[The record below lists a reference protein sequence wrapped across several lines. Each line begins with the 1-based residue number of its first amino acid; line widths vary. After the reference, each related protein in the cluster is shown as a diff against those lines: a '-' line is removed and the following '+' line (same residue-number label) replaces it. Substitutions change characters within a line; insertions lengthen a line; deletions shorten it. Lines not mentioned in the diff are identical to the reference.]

1 MKKFLL
7 ILFVIL
13 FFILSFFMIEK
24 KNNEKVKDVVGTE
37 TEEKRAVFLSYLEL
51 EKYLKNKQ
59 QE

>member
-1 MKKFLL
+1 
-7 ILFVIL
+7 
-13 FFILSFFMIEK
+13 MIEK